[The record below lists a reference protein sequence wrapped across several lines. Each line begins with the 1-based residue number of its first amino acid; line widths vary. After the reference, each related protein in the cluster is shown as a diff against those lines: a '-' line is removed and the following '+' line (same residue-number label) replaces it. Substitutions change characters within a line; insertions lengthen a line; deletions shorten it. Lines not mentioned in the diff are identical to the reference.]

1 MLLYVIICYLKKGDN
16 LAVVR
21 IDEKLLKRIQ
31 KWLEREENKY
41 QHPSTS
47 AFVNSAIYEKL
58 KKEEK

>member
-1 MLLYVIICYLKKGDN
+1 